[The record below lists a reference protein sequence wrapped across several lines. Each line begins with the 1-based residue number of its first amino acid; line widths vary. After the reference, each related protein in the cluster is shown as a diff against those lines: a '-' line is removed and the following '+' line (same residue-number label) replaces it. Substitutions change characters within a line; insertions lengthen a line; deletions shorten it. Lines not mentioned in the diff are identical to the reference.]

1 MRFRLKYLRHD
12 LELSP
17 GTFAIGRSAECQL
30 SLDDPL
36 VSRKHASLLVDEDF
50 VWVEDAGSR
59 NGVLVNG
66 IRIDRRTR
74 LDDGDRITIGQQ
86 EMVLS
91 AVTAND
97 GRPKPLASQGH
108 ATLVTMPVATRPTP
122 FAGQIESPLQPL
134 QPAEEHTIERP
145 RRGEALKLLGGV
157 AEKALALNNPDGAER
172 LLTNGLLEIHT
183 DLRSGKQVPADSI
196 DLAARFAAR
205 LAAGTGKGTWGD
217 YTIELYALSGSIPPP
232 AVVDELYAAAHKM
245 RGFDL
250 TRFRAYL
257 TAVLRREALSPT
269 ERFVVQRLESLER
282 LLASR

>member
-1 MRFRLKYLRHD
+1 MRFRLRYLRHD

-36 VSRKHASLLVDEDF
+36 VSRKHANLLVDEEM

-66 IRIDRRTR
+66 VRIDRRTR
-74 LDDGDRITIGQQ
+74 LGDGDRITIGQQ

-91 AVTAND
+91 AGTPGVD
-97 GRPKPLASQGH
+97 RKPASAQGH

-122 FAGQIESPLQPL
+122 FASAVGEVPLQG
-134 QPAEEHTIERP
+134 AEEHTIERP
-145 RRGEALKLLGGV
+145 KRGEALRLLGGV

-183 DLRSGKQVPADSI
+183 DLRSGRSVPADAI

-217 YTIELYALSGSIPPP
+217 YTIDLYSLSGHVPPP

-257 TAVLRREALSPT
+257 AQVSQREAQSPT

>member
-1 MRFRLKYLRHD
+1 MRFRLRYLRHD

-36 VSRKHASLLVDEDF
+36 VSRRHATLLVDEEM

-66 IRIDRRTR
+66 VRIDRRTR

-91 AVTAND
+91 AATPALD
-97 GRPKPLASQGH
+97 RTKPASAQGH

-122 FAGQIESPLQPL
+122 FAGSGAEVPLQG
-134 QPAEEHTIERP
+134 AEEHTIERP
-145 RRGEALKLLGGV
+145 KRGEALRLLGGV

-183 DLRSGKQVPADSI
+183 DLRSGRSVPADAV
-196 DLAARFAAR
+196 DLAARFGAR

-217 YTIELYALSGSIPPP
+217 YTIELYSLSGQVPPP

-257 TAVLRREALSPT
+257 AAVSRRDALSPT

>member
-1 MRFRLKYLRHD
+1 MRFRLRYLRHD

-36 VSRKHASLLVDEDF
+36 VSRKHASLLVDEEM

-66 IRIDRRTR
+66 VRIDKRTR
-74 LDDGDRITIGQQ
+74 LGDGDRITIGQQ

-91 AVTAND
+91 AGSSAVD
-97 GRPKPLASQGH
+97 RKPASAQGH

-122 FAGQIESPLQPL
+122 FAPAMAEVPLQG
-134 QPAEEHTIERP
+134 AEEHTIERP
-145 RRGEALKLLGGV
+145 KRGEALRLLGGV

-183 DLRSGKQVPADSI
+183 DLRSGRSVPADAI

-217 YTIELYALSGSIPPP
+217 YTIELYALSGNVPPP

-250 TRFRAYL
+250 ARFRTYL
-257 TAVLRREALSPT
+257 AAVSQRDALSPT